1 MFHKNSETKKKPAPT
16 SMLQGL
22 WLVVFHF
29 INIHQ
34 YWLRGLGE
42 LLQGMVIEI
51 VVLGGIIEKTS

>member
-1 MFHKNSETKKKPAPT
+1 
-16 SMLQGL
+16 MLQGL